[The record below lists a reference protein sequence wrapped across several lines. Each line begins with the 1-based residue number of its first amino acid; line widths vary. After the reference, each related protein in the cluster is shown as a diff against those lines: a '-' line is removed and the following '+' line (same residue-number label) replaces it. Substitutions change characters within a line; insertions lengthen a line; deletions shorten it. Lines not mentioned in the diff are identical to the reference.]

1 MKAVVAFSQKTGDFP
16 ALSKVDMKVLALAYT
31 IQGEE
36 VGIENIRKDVVGVIR
51 PPQQSA
57 RPPTLSNAVA
67 AQTKAP
73 QDLGAAEILSEST
86 VGESGV
92 STVGQS
98 VGFLASA
105 EGEEELTDS
114 SSAFEGD
121 EEFPVA
127 AMDEGE
133 MGEIEGKWEDAD
145 EGEEEEDAVVEGDI
159 DSGENADCEGETGPE
174 EEEDED
180 VGNDGHKEGL
190 AARVPRMEE
199 EKKCSWADAVRSR
212 KTGSRVAVV
221 QNRAPVKAPARRSLE
236 TELEELKLGG
246 PEATEEKSN
255 PVMPK
260 QGGSA
265 VPYTSKLLGSFSG
278 SSRVAVKDSEDDG
291 KGWVS
296 LDNLEEVK
304 TKGNA
309 FGNSR
314 GNAVTDIS
322 EDAVVACIT
331 TDFSMQNVL
340 MQVSLFFEKKGHDSV
355 TGEH

>member
-31 IQGEE
+31 THAEE
-36 VGIENIRKDVVGVIR
+36 VGTESIRKDVVGVIR
-51 PPQQSA
+51 PSQQSA
-57 RPPTLSNAVA
+57 ARPPVALSDALA
-67 AQTKAP
+67 AQTKAG
-73 QDLGAAEILSEST
+73 QDIGNTETLSEST

-105 EGEEELTDS
+105 EGEELTDS

-121 EEFPVA
+121 EEFPVSV
-127 AMDEGE
+127 MDEAE

-145 EGEEEEDAVVEGDI
+145 EGEEEDLIIEGDI

-174 EEEDED
+174 EEEEEE
-180 VGNDGHKEGL
+180 VGNDSQKQGL
-190 AARVPRMEE
+190 AAGVPRMEE

-221 QNRAPVKAPARRSLE
+221 QNRAPVKAPARRALE

-246 PEATEEKSN
+246 PEATEDKSN

-265 VPYTSKLLGSFSG
+265 VPYTSKLLGSYSG

-296 LDNLEEVK
+296 LNNLEEVK

-309 FGNSR
+309 FGNNW

-340 MQVSLFFEKKGHDSV
+340 MQVSSFIFSKK
-355 TGEH
+355 